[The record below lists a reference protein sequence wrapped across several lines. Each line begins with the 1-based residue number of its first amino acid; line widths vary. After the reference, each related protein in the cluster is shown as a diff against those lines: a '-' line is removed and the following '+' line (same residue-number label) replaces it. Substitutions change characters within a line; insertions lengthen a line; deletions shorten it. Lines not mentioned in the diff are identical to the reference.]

1 MKLETKSLVI
11 RNIKPRSHVK
21 VYLQWPKAAVLF
33 EWNMDMWTICIDAVS
48 MIPESIFFL
57 WKVALYTGFLPPKGL
72 RIMILTVADSNCNNH
87 SKQFQ
92 QSQNISWW
100 TFKMFKVPA
109 LKKYKKEDNTKK
121 WKRFSMSLNRFGLD
135 DVSNFKIIDRLVLKL
150 LMSLRVSH
158 EYGVLQLSY

>member
-1 MKLETKSLVI
+1 M
-11 RNIKPRSHVK
+11 
-21 VYLQWPKAAVLF
+21 F
-33 EWNMDMWTICIDAVS
+33 E
-48 MIPESIFFL
+48 
-57 WKVALYTGFLPPKGL
+57 
-72 RIMILTVADSNCNNH
+72 
-87 SKQFQ
+87 
-92 QSQNISWW
+92 
-100 TFKMFKVPA
+100 VPA